1 MSFVE
6 WTHSPKYWAI
16 QATSPSGQVTI
27 MRSVQPWLQW
37 PVPMQRQNWNSSIRL
52 ESRHKL
58 YLQRMCPF
66 KIAVGEI
73 SKNGQR
79 KQTTLWRLSLVKNQL
94 FKRRSEKRSSTSLEM
109 QCSMT
114 MSASAAT
121 AIMKQLLQYLL
132 QRGTG
137 AKTVQLTGPLNHD
150 KK

>member
-1 MSFVE
+1 MTAKLSE
-6 WTHSPKYWAI
+6 KPT
-16 QATSPSGQVTI
+16 
-27 MRSVQPWLQW
+27 VQT
-37 PVPMQRQNWNSSIRL
+37 
-52 ESRHKL
+52 
-58 YLQRMCPF
+58 PF
-66 KIAVGEI
+66 G
-73 SKNGQR
+73 
-79 KQTTLWRLSLVKNQL
+79 
-94 FKRRSEKRSSTSLEM
+94 KRSSTSLEM